1 MADVHIVERWENIL
15 KPREDKRDYL
25 GLKLKN
31 KLQILLVSDP
41 ETDISATSLS
51 VNVGSMSD
59 PWDIQG
65 LAHFLEH
72 MLFMG
77 TEKVILFFFVVN
89 FFIIYFI
96 YFSIHQKM
104 NIVNFYL
111 NMAAH
116 QMLTPVTILQI
127 IILMYRQNI
136 LNQV

>member
-77 TEKVILFFFVVN
+77 TEKVILFFFRGE
-89 FFIIYFI
+89 FFY
-96 YFSIHQKM
+96 YL
-104 NIVNFYL
+104 FYL
-111 NMAAH
+111 F
-116 QMLTPVTILQI
+116 
-127 IILMYRQNI
+127 
-136 LNQV
+136 